1 MSPSTQP
8 YPAVV
13 MTILYSTLDALP
25 FEAYSI
31 TKLSQGFP
39 HFEEGSLSR
48 KANIPQDN
56 LVLHIVGKE
65 ATVPISAGDA
75 HCHPSPDRSLTWPA
89 KTIGMSYRIANWSIP
104 CKNTDRN
111 LMQSMH
117 NYSLQA
123 ILQFRQA
130 LFFHLKICAPPSPI
144 PLMHT

>member
-1 MSPSTQP
+1 ME
-8 YPAVV
+8 
-13 MTILYSTLDALP
+13 ILGRTFPHTLDALP

-89 KTIGMSYRIANWSIP
+89 KTI
-104 CKNTDRN
+104 
-111 LMQSMH
+111 
-117 NYSLQA
+117 A